1 MFKKRWL
8 DIPVGYRR
16 LIFLLAAILIL
27 ISTAV
32 IGFMFLED
40 LSFFDSLWMTIISVM
55 TIGYGDMYPVTE
67 DGRRFALFLVPLGAG
82 IVTYGLGTAASYL
95 IEKQLSQKVWEKQ
108 MDNEIEKL
116 QDHIIICGFGR
127 VGKHVYHQ
135 LRDQEKEVKI
145 LCVHDDEEELLQFVD
160 KGTLRLIGDPTDHE
174 VLEKARIN
182 KAKGLIAAV
191 DNDADNVFITLTA
204 KGINEDLKVAA
215 RVEKEGSE
223 EVLLR
228 AGASRVINPSSL
240 GGRELAMSVL
250 KPAGTDY
257 INNLM
262 RADKKDFVVGE
273 STLESGSPL
282 LGKSLEDSH
291 LRRDYGFTLLAIMRG
306 EEVISNPDLDVC
318 FEEGDTLLVVGDDDC
333 IRDLNERVGG
343 RTPEMEEQKINQNPE
358 WGS

>member
-16 LIFLLAAILIL
+16 LIFLSAATLVLIG
-27 ISTAV
+27 TAIV
-32 IGFMFLED
+32 GFMFLED
-40 LSFFDSLWMTIISVM
+40 LSFFDSLWMTVISVM

-95 IEKQLSQKVWEKQ
+95 IEKQLSKKVWEKQ
-108 MDNEIEKL
+108 MNNEIEKL
-116 QDHIIICGFGR
+116 EDHIILCGFGR
-127 VGKHVYHQ
+127 VGQQVYRQ
-135 LRDQEKEVKI
+135 LRDQDEDVMI
-145 LCVHDDEEELLQFVD
+145 LCVHDNEEELLEVVD
-160 KGTLRLIGDPTDHE
+160 RGTLRLIGDPTDHE
-174 VLEKARIN
+174 ILEKARI
-182 KAKGLIAAV
+182 KQARGLITALGS
-191 DNDADNVFITLTA
+191 DADNVFITLTA
-204 KGINEDLKVAA
+204 KGMHEDLKVAA
-215 RVEKEGSE
+215 RAEKDGSE

-228 AGASRVINPSSL
+228 AGASRVINPSNL

-273 STLESGSPL
+273 TRLTPDSPL
-282 LGKSLEDSH
+282 LGKSLEESH

-306 EEVISNPDLDVC
+306 DEVISNPELDMT
-318 FEEGDTLLVVGDDDC
+318 FEEADTLLVVGDDDC

-343 RTPEMEEQKINQNPE
+343 STPEMEEQEINKNPE
-358 WGS
+358 WGN